1 MVIKKN
7 DVLPNAVVNASFWFP
22 YFVIGVKSASA
33 LFMTGVK
40 KIAKTSTFL
49 IFVSMSLSGLT
60 MPNNAHAQEPNLKN
74 ITEHVPNAAL
84 VGQGMFSYYF
94 WDVYTGE
101 LFAPDGKYANQP
113 PFALRLTYQR
123 DLEGKK
129 IAQRSIDEM
138 KKQGDVSTDDAE
150 KWLSLMEK
158 IFPDVS
164 DGDVITGIATKEGTS
179 VFYVNGKKA
188 DEISDKRFTQR
199 FFDIWLS
206 DETSEPKFR
215 KKLLGKN

>member
-1 MVIKKN
+1 MVTKKN
-7 DVLPNAVVNASFWFP
+7 GILRKPVIYTPSGFLHYVKNASTSFTSH
-22 YFVIGVKSASA
+22 VN
-33 LFMTGVK
+33 
-40 KIAKTSTFL
+40 KIAAAFTFAM
-49 IFVSMSLSGLT
+49 FVSISLSAVI
-60 MPNNAHAQEPNLKN
+60 MSKNAYAQEYDSEN
-74 ITEHVPNAAL
+74 INEYVPNAKL
-84 VGQGMFSYYF
+84 VGKGMFSYYF

-101 LFAPDGKYANQP
+101 LFASEGKYAGQP

-129 IAQRSIDEM
+129 IAERSIDEM
-138 KKQGDVSTDDAE
+138 KKQGDIAAGDAE
-150 KWLSLMEK
+150 KWLSLMER

-164 DGDVITGIATKEGTS
+164 EGDVITGIATKEGTS

-188 DEISDKRFTQR
+188 DEISDKTFTQR

-215 KKLLGKN
+215 RKLLGKD

>member
-7 DVLPNAVVNASFWFP
+7 GVSRKPVIYTPSWFFH
-22 YFVIGVKSASA
+22 YVKSAWAICMSCA
-33 LFMTGVK
+33 N
-40 KIAKTSTFL
+40 KIAAASAFI
-49 IFVSMSLSGLT
+49 IFFSISVSGLP
-60 MPNNAHAQEPNLKN
+60 MSNNAYAQESDS
-74 ITEHVPNAAL
+74 EHINEYVPNAKL
-84 VGQGMFSYYF
+84 VGKGMFSYYF

-101 LFAPDGKYANQP
+101 LFASEGKYAKQP

-129 IAQRSIDEM
+129 IAKRSIDEM
-138 KKQGDVSTDDAE
+138 KKQGDIAADDAD
-150 KWLSLMEK
+150 KWLSLMER

-164 DGDVITGIATKEGTS
+164 EGDVITGIATKEGTS
-179 VFYVNGKKA
+179 VFYVNGEKA
-188 DEISDKRFTQR
+188 DEISDKTFTQR

-215 KKLLGKN
+215 RKLLGKD